1 MSGVPA
7 HARRGRLTAAAA
19 SVLVLAGALLL
30 VIGARSQQHPPQP
43 PAAAAIPFAASQ
55 PHSQPAAQPSS
66 APAQSS
72 SAPAQSSS
80 ATARP
85 PARSSR
91 PATGATA
98 SASSRP
104 NAGPVLGRSFP
115 VQLEIPQIQV
125 RTQRLQLG
133 LNADQ
138 TVQTPPLV
146 TDDAAGWYKYSP
158 TPGELGPA
166 VILGHVDSAEYG
178 PGVFFELGALRPGAT
193 LSVTRADRSTAVFRV
208 DRVVSYPKDQF
219 PTLEVY
225 GNTDTAQLRLVT
237 CGGKFDPRSHK
248 YQSNVVAFATL
259 VSSHPA

>member
-1 MSGVPA
+1 MSGIPA

-30 VIGARSQQHPPQP
+30 VTGARAQRRPPQP
-43 PAAAAIPFAASQ
+43 PAVAAIPFATQ
-55 PHSQPAAQPSS
+55 PDSQPAAEPSS
-66 APAQSS
+66 APAQ
-72 SAPAQSSS
+72 
-80 ATARP
+80 P
-85 PARSSR
+85 PGRSSR
-91 PATGATA
+91 PATGALPP
-98 SASSRP
+98 ASSRP
-104 NAGPVLGRSFP
+104 NAGPLLGRSLP

-125 RTQRLQLG
+125 RTPLLQLG

-138 TVQTPPLV
+138 TVQAPPLAK
-146 TDDAAGWYKYSP
+146 DSPAGWYKYSP

-166 VILGHVDSAEYG
+166 VILGHVDSADHG
-178 PGVFFELGALRPGAT
+178 PGVFFKLGGLPPGAT

-237 CGGKFDPRSHK
+237 CGGTFDPSSHK
-248 YQSNVVAFATL
+248 YQSNVIAFATL
-259 VSSHPA
+259 VSSQPA